1 MKEEGY
7 HGRWARPELR
17 IRVLACCAQ
26 CSQLCTDALPRLG
39 LEDMLC
45 LEIQDWED
53 TRDDALT
60 FKGSAGLAGSNY
72 TPILKH
78 ETVKLRMAS
87 SVAASK

>member
-1 MKEEGY
+1 
-7 HGRWARPELR
+7 
-17 IRVLACCAQ
+17 
-26 CSQLCTDALPRLG
+26 
-39 LEDMLC
+39 MLC

-60 FKGSAGLAGSNY
+60 FTGSVVLAGSSY

-78 ETVKLRMAS
+78 EIVKLSMVL